1 MPEKPENRFAAE
13 MFRSSHLLIL
23 LVYTVMSAGLTAAAL
38 LFSWELWALL
48 IVLAGVISCWG
59 LHLTQTFPAKVR
71 IGIYSFLILLSGFDT
86 QRRTYPT
93 THHETLVV
101 AYAMAATGAN
111 VALSIAFGMLSNL
124 IYLLF
129 ARYFNENCDTHI
141 DPPAVAIEICS
152 LILFT
157 CF

>member
-13 MFRSSHLLIL
+13 MFRSSHLLVL

-71 IGIYSFLILLSGFDT
+71 IGIYSFLILLSIFYYGIHPAGMFDLA
-86 QRRTYPT
+86 P
-93 THHETLVV
+93 
-101 AYAMAATGAN
+101 
-111 VALSIAFGMLSNL
+111 L
-124 IYLLF
+124 I
-129 ARYFNENCDTHI
+129 T
-141 DPPAVAIEICS
+141 V
-152 LILFT
+152 T
-157 CF
+157 MM